1 MTLRDHCTPEQL
13 RAHAILDRA
22 RAGLLVS
29 GVQIRWALLTLG
41 DDMTDNELPPSYPA
55 CFEGPQ
61 QFDGWRD
68 SARRDREESN
78 PCDDCTAEYAA
89 RMRDEGRCDREYV
102 QERFFINK
110 RKKRIGVVA

>member
-68 SARRDREESN
+68 SARRVREESN
-78 PCDDCTAEYAA
+78 PCDECTAEYAA

-102 QERFFINK
+102 QERFVINK